1 MLYCTVLYVLG
12 QGGEGEEKKRGLLYS
27 SIVKKRVS
35 RRMGEIGNSSC
46 SWSVRPTIKKKEKER
61 KKKKQVG
68 DLSEREKGEGRNV
81 KERESKEREGR
92 EEWIIIYSSRS
103 VRTTTAAAALH
114 Q

>member
-1 MLYCTVLYVLG
+1 MLCCTVLHVLG
-12 QGGEGEEKKRGLLYS
+12 QGGEGEEKKRELLYS

-35 RRMGEIGNSSC
+35 RRMGEIGNSSCC

-92 EEWIIIYSSRS
+92 GSGSLF
-103 VRTTTAAAALH
+103 TAVGR
-114 Q
+114 